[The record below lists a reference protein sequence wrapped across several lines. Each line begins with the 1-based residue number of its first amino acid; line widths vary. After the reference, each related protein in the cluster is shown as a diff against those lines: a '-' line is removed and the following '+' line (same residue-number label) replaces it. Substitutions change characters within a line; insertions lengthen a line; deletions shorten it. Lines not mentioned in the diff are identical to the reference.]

1 MPAKHTQSLTSST
14 NAKRPVGRPTLY
26 PQTPAA
32 RRKLLEAVLSYGEQG
47 YSEVEIAHAIGIERI
62 TMKAWANPNH
72 ENSVPE
78 FITAFTRAKLA
89 SQSWWEEKARNGLIG
104 QERDQVHPSVW
115 KHVVSCR
122 FRQDY
127 GEERQVFAAG
137 QGAAPRVAINYI
149 MAPNTSAPP
158 VQLHSHQNEPLA
170 IDIEGDES

>member
-1 MPAKHTQSLTSST
+1 MTAKHAQSLTSST

-32 RRKLLEAVLSYGEQG
+32 RRKLIESVIAYGEQG

-78 FITAFTRAKLA
+78 FITAFARAKLA

-122 FRQDY
+122 FRADY
-127 GEERQVFAAG
+127 GEDRQVFAAG
-137 QGAAPRVAINYI
+137 QTSAARVSINYI
-149 MAPNTSAPP
+149 MAPNSAPP
-158 VQLHSHQNEPLA
+158 AVQLHSHHSDAMA
-170 IDIEGDES
+170 IDVDGEES